1 MSPARV
7 VPTEFIA
14 AEETVRG
21 EFHVPSGDGP
31 FPGICEFHG
40 LPGSVN
46 REAAPHLASAGF
58 LTLTFDF
65 RGFRR
70 SDGIFR
76 LRREIE
82 DAEHAVTHLLGSDL
96 SAKGWVGV
104 YGYSYGGSVA
114 ICSAARDMRI
124 SAVCVRAPV
133 YDTLAFAHSP
143 LVPPA
148 VEALLKDDR
157 DVMHGL
163 KDPDLRTRILQWMI
177 EDGARFNPMCEISKI
192 APRPLLVLA
201 GDADEGIDLD
211 GIQRLFGLAGQPKEL
226 TVVAGADHDLTDRAA
241 CETTLNRAV
250 AWFRKAVIPPLGP
263 GSGPVP
269 SVGS

>member
-1 MSPARV
+1 M
-7 VPTEFIA
+7 
-14 AEETVRG
+14 RG

-40 LPGSVN
+40 LPGPGQ
-46 REAAPHLASAGF
+46 EAAPYLASAGF

-82 DAEHAVTHLLGSDL
+82 DAEAAVTHLLRSDL

-104 YGYSYGGSVA
+104 YGASYGGAAA
-114 ICSAARDMRI
+114 ICSAARDTRI
-124 SAVCVRAPV
+124 SCVCVRAPV
-133 YDTLAFAHSP
+133 YDTLAFARSP
-143 LVPPA
+143 LIPPA
-148 VEALLKDDR
+148 VKAVLEDDR

-163 KDPDLRTRILQWMI
+163 KDPDLRTRILEWMV
-177 EDGARFNPMCEISKI
+177 EDGARFNPMDEVSKI
-192 APRPLLVLA
+192 APRPLLVIG
-201 GDADEGIDLD
+201 GDADEGIDLE
-211 GIQRLFGLAGQPKEL
+211 GIRRLFALAGGPKEL
-226 TVVAGADHDLTDRAA
+226 MVVAGADHDLTDRAA
-241 CETTLNRAV
+241 RETALNRAV
-250 AWFRKAVIPPLGP
+250 AWFRNATAPRWGP
-263 GSGPVP
+263 GPRPVP